1 MSEVSKL
8 PAASWTESNQQQ
20 LVAALAEV
28 RELLEGRASDAPL
41 ETSAGDSALATLC
54 RTFALT
60 RFERALLLLCAGI
73 ELDSAFAPLCAKLN
87 GDPVCAYPTF
97 SLALAKLPEA
107 HWSALSPD
115 GTLRRWL
122 LVDVVRRP
130 GVPLTGSALQID
142 ERILH
147 YLTGLHHTDERV
159 LNFAIPL
166 AVEGLVAPS
175 HERLVAAVC
184 EEWSHPHVLPVIQ
197 LCGRDG
203 EAKREI
209 AAAAAGALHVRFSVL
224 RTELLAAHGHELETL
239 ARVWDRE
246 AALSGAALY
255 VEADSYDGGEPQT
268 LVRRLVE
275 RLVAPVV
282 LSTPEPWPLP
292 QRASTV
298 LEVGKPPGPEQRE
311 LWARYLGPEAERAN
325 EQIDRVAGQFDLSAV
340 AIRAAA
346 QQARGAGGAPLGE
359 RLWDAARA
367 RARTELGR
375 LAQPMRTDA
384 SFADLVLPER
394 HIALLHE
401 IAMHVAQR
409 MTVYGRWG
417 FGRRTTMGDGIS
429 ALFAGPSG
437 TGKTMA
443 AAVLANALRLD
454 LYRIDLATVVNKYIG
469 ETEKNLRRVFDAAED
484 GGAILFFDEAD
495 ALFGKRSEVKDSHDR
510 YANIE
515 INYLL
520 QRVESYRG
528 LAILATNMKSAL
540 DEAFLRRL
548 RFVVEFPF
556 PDAAGRQ
563 ALWRSIFPA
572 AAPLEDVAFER
583 LARLNVAGG
592 NIRNIALRAAFLAAA
607 AGEPIRMTHLRRA
620 ALGEYLKLERP
631 AVEVVEAFGAAS

>member
-8 PAASWTESNQQQ
+8 PVASWLESNQVA
-20 LVAALAEV
+20 LVAALGEV
-28 RELLEGRASDAPL
+28 RAQLEAGTSDAAP
-41 ETSAGDSALATLC
+41 EIPGGDSALATLC
-54 RTFALT
+54 ATFKLT

-87 GDPVCAYPTF
+87 GDPTCAYPTF
-97 SLALAKLPEA
+97 SLALGRLPDP

-115 GTLRRWL
+115 GALRRWL
-122 LVDVVRRP
+122 LVDVVRQP
-130 GVPLTGSALQID
+130 GVSLTASALRID

-147 YLTGLHHTDERV
+147 YLTGLNHTDERV
-159 LNFAIPL
+159 ANLAEPL
-166 AVEGLVAPS
+166 SADGLVAPA
-175 HERLVAAVC
+175 HESIVAAVC
-184 EEWSHPHVLPVIQ
+184 EEWSHARALPAIQ
-197 LCGRDG
+197 LGGRDAG
-203 EAKREI
+203 AKREI
-209 AAAAAGALHVRFSVL
+209 AAAAGSALGIRFYAL
-224 RTELLAAHGHELETL
+224 RPELFAAQGHLFETL
-239 ARVWDRE
+239 ARLWDRE

-255 VEADSYDGGEPQT
+255 VDADGLDAAETAPH
-268 LVRRLVE
+268 VRRLVE
-275 RLVAPVV
+275 RLAAPLV
-282 LSTPEPWPLP
+282 LAAPEPWPLTH
-292 QRASTV
+292 RATRV
-298 LEVGKPPGPEQRE
+298 FDVAKPPAPEQRE
-311 LWARYLGPEAERAN
+311 LWVRFLGPDAERAS
-325 EQIDRVAGQFDLSAV
+325 EQIDRVAGQFDLGAV

-346 QQARGAGGAPLGE
+346 LEARTAGAAPLSE

-367 RARTELGR
+367 RARTQLGA
-375 LAQPMRTDA
+375 LAQQVRTDVT
-384 SFADLVLPER
+384 FADLVLPER
-394 HIALLHE
+394 HTALLRE

-409 MTVYGRWG
+409 ATVYGRWG
-417 FGRRTTMGDGIS
+417 FDHRTTSGLGIS

-520 QRVESYRG
+520 QRIESYRG

-556 PDAAGRQ
+556 PDAAQRQ
-563 ALWRSIFPA
+563 ALWRTVFPPS
-572 AAPLEDVAFER
+572 APLEDLAFER
-583 LARLNVAGG
+583 LALLNVPGG
-592 NIRNIALRAAFLAAA
+592 NIRNIALRAAFLAAD
-607 AGEPIRMTHLRRA
+607 AGEPIRMSHLRRA

-631 AVEVVEAFGAAS
+631 ANEVDGAFGAAS